1 MNYNLCTY
9 KLLKQWNI
17 WGEGYWLTVLC
28 TGQRRRFLVW
38 KRRRIENH
46 RCLSAVGTR
55 NICEYKSPL
64 FKGRRERTAGE
75 IFTIFLLYYSYLLF
89 SLPLYSLLIFSLFN
103 GGGGDAVSRRP
114 FIIFFSPTVL
124 CLDLQ
129 SIASVDQPKIKDP
142 PSLSY
147 IPSFLMAITIWPAKS
162 E

>member
-38 KRRRIENH
+38 KRRKIENH
-46 RCLSAVGTR
+46 RCLSVGTR

-75 IFTIFLLYYSYLLF
+75 IFTIFLLYYPYLLF

-103 GGGGDAVSRRP
+103 GGGDAVSRRP
-114 FIIFFSPTVL
+114 FIILFPNCV
-124 CLDLQ
+124 CLELHQ
-129 SIASVDQPKIKDP
+129 SIASEDQPKIKDP

-147 IPSFLMAITIWPAKS
+147 IPSFLMVITIWPVKS

>member
-1 MNYNLCTY
+1 MRNELQSLHLQ
-9 KLLKQWNI
+9 LLKQWNI

-38 KRRRIENH
+38 KRRKIENH
-46 RCLSAVGTR
+46 RCLSVGTG

-89 SLPLYSLLIFSLFN
+89 SLPPLYSLLIFSLLN

-114 FIIFFSPTVL
+114 FIILFPTVL

-129 SIASVDQPKIKDP
+129 SIAADQPKIKDP

-147 IPSFLMAITIWPAKS
+147 VPSFLMVITIWPAKS